1 MHIKYFLQYACN
13 CTFKQCKLNTC
24 TINPAINPAC
34 LSQNTFHNLC
44 NYFLLISGFHIN
56 YSEFDLTWAR
66 PQVSQFFWK
75 KTKLPYESHL
85 SRHTFEPLSFFLM
98 ETRLKSNKNAPN
110 EIFFCKIQD
119 VEQSTLLFG
128 FQQLFC
134 VPSWI

>member
-66 PQVSQFFWK
+66 PQVSQFFLK
-75 KTKLPYESHL
+75 KTKITVWITSFQTYFWTPE
-85 SRHTFEPLSFFLM
+85 FFLM

-110 EIFFCKIQD
+110 EKKNCKIQD